1 MTENQIKEN
10 IDNPAQLEL
19 LFRNDKKGFQKAF
32 YSVYEEI
39 SAHQAAKFWK
49 SRLEQ
54 EFSTTINRTTSL
66 SEILLLFFV
75 LFN

>member
-32 YSVYEEI
+32 ILFMKKYQSIKLQNSGRVDLSKNFLPLSIE
-39 SAHQAAKFWK
+39 QRVFQKFYYC
-49 SRLEQ
+49 
-54 EFSTTINRTTSL
+54 F
-66 SEILLLFFV
+66 
-75 LFN
+75 